1 MASDNETRASEAPSE
16 ELTKA
21 ELQARMEKTRE
32 NLAESVE
39 ELKERVE
46 RQYDSVKETVT
57 GVLNYREQFKEE
69 PLVWSLGALSAGFAL
84 GYTLGYAH
92 KNIKHTGR
100 NHSQIAEFADTITRQ
115 LSTVGEHLVMP
126 ALNVQIK
133 ELFGFD
139 FSKVLEEMG
148 STKPSGAKKRASK
161 KRSTKKRARKTAG
174 KSGSNR

>member
-1 MASDNETRASEAPSE
+1 MASENETRAAEAPTD
-16 ELTKA
+16 ELSKA

-57 GVLNYREQFKEE
+57 GVLQYREQFKEE

-92 KNIKHTGR
+92 KNMKGSGR
-100 NHSQIAEFADTITRQ
+100 NHSQIAEFADTMTHQ

-139 FSKVLEEMG
+139 FSKLLEEM
-148 STKPSGAKKRASK
+148 SSSKRSGAKKRPNK
-161 KRSTKKRARKTAG
+161 KRSTKKPGQKQAAKT
-174 KSGSNR
+174 KK

>member
-1 MASDNETRASEAPSE
+1 MMASEPETRASEAPSE
-16 ELTKA
+16 EPSKA

-57 GVLNYREQFKEE
+57 GVLQYREQFKEE
-69 PLVWSLGALSAGFAL
+69 PLVWSLGALSAGFAF

-92 KNIKHTGR
+92 KNMKRSGR
-100 NHSQIAEFADTITRQ
+100 NHSQIAEFADTMTRQ

-139 FSKVLEEMG
+139 FSKLIEEMS
-148 STKPSGAKKRASK
+148 STKRSGAKKRVPK
-161 KRSTKKRARKTAG
+161 KRSTKKAARKIAG
-174 KSGSNR
+174 KTKK

>member
-1 MASDNETRASEAPSE
+1 MAENETRTSEAPTE

-32 NLAESVE
+32 NLAESVK
-39 ELKERVE
+39 ELKDRVE

-57 GVLNYREQFKEE
+57 GVLQYREQFKEE

-92 KNIKHTGR
+92 KNMKRSGR
-100 NHSQIAEFADTITRQ
+100 NHSQIAEFADTMTRQ

-139 FSKVLEEMG
+139 FSKLLEEM
-148 STKPSGAKKRASK
+148 SSSKRSGAKKRATK
-161 KRSTKKRARKTAG
+161 KRSTKKPAPKKVA
-174 KSGSNR
+174 KAKK

>member
-1 MASDNETRASEAPSE
+1 MPSDKETRASEAPSE

-92 KNIKHTGR
+92 KNIKHRGR

-148 STKPSGAKKRASK
+148 STKPSSAKKRTSK
-161 KRSTKKRARKTAG
+161 KKSTKKRVPKTAG
-174 KSGSNR
+174 KIRK